1 MKENMLDVLMYLFEH
16 YIDNDTDND
25 PDQEILKSRLADAGF
40 ASKEIDKAF
49 DWLEDLGLQREE
61 KDIVITSAP
70 EAMRVYSAFEIKRLN
85 VECRGFLLFMEQ
97 AGVLSPT
104 LRELI
109 IDRTL
114 ALETE
119 EIDLDKLKWVALM
132 VFFNQ
137 KGETSSFNWIED
149 IVLDE
154 LSGNVH

>member
-16 YIDNDTDND
+16 YIDNETDNS

-40 ASKEIDKAF
+40 ASQEIDKAF

-61 KDIVITSAP
+61 KDIAITSAP
-70 EAMRVYSAFEIKRLN
+70 GAMRIYTAFETKRLN

-137 KGETSSFNWIED
+137 QGETSSYNWIED

-154 LSGNVH
+154 LSGNIH

>member
-16 YIDNDTDND
+16 YIDSDTDNN
-25 PDQEILKSRLADAGF
+25 PDQEILKSRLAGAGF
-40 ASKEIDKAF
+40 ALKEIDKAF

-61 KDIVITSAP
+61 NDIAITSAP
-70 EAMRVYSAFEIKRLN
+70 EAMRVYSSFEIKRLN

-132 VFFNQ
+132 VLFNQ